1 MRKLAKWRIRSIILI
16 ALLLKLLLMRLSTNL
31 LIYRRPIL
39 TASSTSPPKD
49 GTPHARLRT
58 R

>member
-31 LIYRRPIL
+31 LMYRRPIL
-39 TASSTSPPKD
+39 TGNSTFPPKD
-49 GTPHARLRT
+49 GTPHAKLRT